1 MKRRNGSGSRRL
13 LEVTEKFTRSQ
24 VRFLES
30 LEATR
35 LLTATETGRLRQSVE
50 QAASQKRSSDVL
62 DTAMQVT
69 LKASAALRRGTLP
82 ASHGGRSDVEVL
94 FEICRA
100 IQRASGLP
108 EFYTTLLERVKAA
121 VPFENATL
129 YVMDRKRRRLEPA
142 AICGKPVELIGNVH
156 FDLGTGFTS
165 WVAKRRRPV
174 LLRDL
179 HGGRREDGSEVCC
192 YLAAPI
198 LVQGHLA
205 GLLSLCHS
213 KARAFDEDDL
223 RLVTLI
229 GALAG
234 GTLERIQAERQM
246 RDLMLRDPAT
256 GLLSEHHFRE
266 RLADELERSRRY
278 EQPFSLLALRIENW
292 DALVSAGGAEW
303 GEETLAE
310 VGRLLGRWS
319 RASDLIGRTGPVAFT
334 AVLPFTTRAGAASAA
349 ARLYEILSSHRFP
362 RRKKLEVT
370 VGTAVCPVDGNDE
383 AALVEAAERDR
394 QGFASPSAA
403 ESPAV
408 SQAAA

>member
-24 VRFLES
+24 VRFLDT
-30 LEATR
+30 LEEAR
-35 LLTATETGRLRQSVE
+35 LVTPVEAGRLREAVE

-69 LKASAALRRGTLP
+69 LKASATLRRGTLP
-82 ASHGGRSDVEVL
+82 AARGGRSDIEIL

-100 IQRASGLP
+100 IQRSSGQP
-108 EFYTTLLERVKAA
+108 EVYTTLLERVRGA

-129 YVMDRKRRRLEPA
+129 YLMDRRRRRLEPVA
-142 AICGKPVELIGNVH
+142 VSGKPIELIGNVN

-179 HGGRREDGSEVCC
+179 SGGRREDGTEVGC

-198 LVQGHLA
+198 VVQGHLV
-205 GLLSLCHS
+205 GLLSMSHS
-213 KARAFDEDDL
+213 KPRAFEEDDL

-234 GTLERIQAERQM
+234 GALERIQSERQI
-246 RDLMLRDPAT
+246 RDLLIRDPAT
-256 GLLSEHHFRE
+256 GLFTESHFLE
-266 RLADELERSRRY
+266 RLRDEIERHRRY
-278 EQPFSLLALRIENW
+278 EQPFSLLSFRIENW
-292 DALVSAGGAEW
+292 DALVSGAGAEW

-310 VGRLLGRWS
+310 VGRLFSRWS
-319 RASDLIGRTGPVAFT
+319 RASDLLGRTGPVTFAAILPST
-334 AVLPFTTRAGAASAA
+334 ARAGAAAAA
-349 ARLYEILSSHRFP
+349 ARLRDLLCAHRFP
-362 RRKKLEVT
+362 RRKKLSVS
-370 VGTAVCPVDGNDE
+370 VGFAVCPLDGVDERSLVD
-383 AALVEAAERDR
+383 AAGRGGAVVATAAE
-394 QGFASPSAA
+394 PA
-403 ESPAV
+403 EEAT
-408 SQAAA
+408 AAAA